1 MIQLSENTT
10 LGATSQVVGEQEKMM
25 LKKLQEE
32 LFPALKKE
40 ILKEEIQRQGAAKLE
55 IMESV
60 PKQIYQHVKAE
71 EEDAVKLVRWF
82 LASSKQPVPALASFV
97 RLGGLGAVPRDMRE
111 AGLRRVVEVVVATCL
126 GQVSAFN
133 L

>member
-40 ILKEEIQRQGAAKLE
+40 ILKEVGTTFEDRDIINTLNPTEGRLFGAN
-55 IMESV
+55 
-60 PKQIYQHVKAE
+60 H
-71 EEDAVKLVRWF
+71 RC
-82 LASSKQPVPALASFV
+82 SSRS
-97 RLGGLGAVPRDMRE
+97 
-111 AGLRRVVEVVVATCL
+111 RRRS
-126 GQVSAFN
+126 QW
-133 L
+133 